1 MEEYGRGGRG
11 HETRSNLPSSS
22 INQFP
27 LSRIRRKRLHLSS
40 TLLGPQF
47 AFSTSESEKAANS
60 QGERAAAFPYS
71 HSRGV
76 GPRKH
81 YFVIIARKA
90 ICASLPACLR
100 SFVVTGCCC
109 MHRHAPIRNNKITV
123 RESAS
128 GLKRLLP
135 AKSEMV
141 PSPPPPARL
150 TYETNL
156 FTLSHGI
163 YLTICV

>member
-47 AFSTSESEKAANS
+47 AFCPSESERAANS

-100 SFVVTGCCC
+100 SFVVKVSFPVFDSFCYF
-109 MHRHAPIRNNKITV
+109 RPIGPLPSGSTSQILFYHNSSSLSSSLSPTKREKSGKITE
-123 RESAS
+123 R
-128 GLKRLLP
+128 
-135 AKSEMV
+135 
-141 PSPPPPARL
+141 
-150 TYETNL
+150 
-156 FTLSHGI
+156 
-163 YLTICV
+163 

>member
-90 ICASLPACLR
+90 ICASLPVCVRSLSLAAAACTGTLQLGITRLQCGNRLRGSNDCCLR
-100 SFVVTGCCC
+100 
-109 MHRHAPIRNNKITV
+109 R
-123 RESAS
+123 
-128 GLKRLLP
+128 
-135 AKSEMV
+135 AKW
-141 PSPPPPARL
+141 SPPLLRPPD
-150 TYETNL
+150 
-156 FTLSHGI
+156 
-163 YLTICV
+163 